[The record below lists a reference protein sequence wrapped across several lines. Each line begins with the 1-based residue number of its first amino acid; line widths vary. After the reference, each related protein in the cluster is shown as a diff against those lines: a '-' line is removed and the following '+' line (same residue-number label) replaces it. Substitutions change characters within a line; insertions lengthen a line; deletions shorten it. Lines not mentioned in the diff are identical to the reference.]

1 MESISLP
8 DGYILRNAAPS
19 DIDGVFSLVRTNLF
33 EEEWARVLIDGSH
46 PTTNLSHWTVV
57 ENYANHQIV
66 STMCRIPQTWTYAG
80 IPFGVARMD
89 MVATDPAHRWKGLV
103 RAQFRALEAESTR
116 QGDWIQVVVGRPY
129 VYRRLGYTM
138 ALPFRLGVVEVSRQ
152 GISSLQK
159 GETEPFRVRPALETD
174 LPYWTELFRRDNDN
188 ALVACRRELVH
199 WQHDIFERKVE
210 GRIQLRIIED
220 ARAESPTFGQPV
232 GGMAHAE
239 GVNEGILPVFAC
251 VIEPGIPWLEAAP
264 SILGYLLREGERY
277 TARDGGEING
287 FSIGQGHPM
296 LAALTDHMQRIPP
309 EGPFAWYI
317 RLPDPAG
324 FLLHIA
330 PVLNR
335 RMVGSVIDGWTGE
348 LKLDFYAGGTLGL
361 TLVIE
366 NGCLTRAKNTASG
379 HGNPSMPFEFF
390 LKILFGYR
398 SVEEVEAEC
407 AEVALNGRS
416 RAILKALFPKQLSRI
431 LSIA

>member
-1 MESISLP
+1 MDAISLP
-8 DGYILRNAAPS
+8 NGYILRTATPA
-19 DIDGVFSLVRTNLF
+19 DVDGLLSLVKTNLC

-46 PTTNLSHWTVV
+46 PTTHLSHWTVV
-57 ENYANHQIV
+57 EHCPSHQIV

-80 IPFGVARMD
+80 IPFGVARLD

-129 VYRRLGYTM
+129 VYRRLGYAM
-138 ALPFRLGVVEVSRQ
+138 ALPYSLGVVEVSRQ
-152 GISSLQK
+152 GIPSLQE
-159 GETEPFRVRPALETD
+159 GETEPFRVRPARETD
-174 LPYWTELFRRDNDN
+174 LPYWTELFRRDHAN
-188 ALVACRRELVH
+188 ALVACQRELVH

-210 GRIQLRIIED
+210 GRIQLRMIED
-220 ARAESPTFGQPV
+220 ARVGSPTFGQLV

-239 GVNEGILPVFAC
+239 GVNEAILAVFAC

-264 SILGYLLREGERY
+264 SILRYLVGEGKRY
-277 TARDGGEING
+277 SVRVGGEVNG
-287 FSIGQGHPM
+287 FSIGYGHPM
-296 LAALTDHMQRIPP
+296 LAALTDHMQRVPP
-309 EGPFAWYI
+309 EGPYAWYV

-324 FLLHIA
+324 FLMHIA
-330 PVLNR
+330 PVINQ
-335 RMVGSVIDGWTGE
+335 RMAGSVIDGWTGE
-348 LKLDFYAGGTLGL
+348 LKLDFYEGGTLGL
-361 TLVIE
+361 TLLIE
-366 NGCLTRAKNTASG
+366 NGCLTWAENTVSG
-379 HGNPSMPFEFF
+379 HGNPSMPFEYF

-416 RAILKALFPKQLSRI
+416 RAILKALFPRQPSRI